1 MNVPDNHCVIIPIL
15 ETRGR
20 KLFMSVSFPFNQA
33 KTSPLRVWAKSV
45 KAVLLAGK
53 WAATRV
59 LFIAYVVFALF
70 TVVGGFLTAPLATWY
85 FFGDWRFWRH
95 WGPGLGLYRQ
105 GWRML
110 WLMLR
115 GESGFMLDVPLTA
128 PPLSAPAPSLVKLN
142 PNWASGS
149 ECGQCNRCCAKIHCP
164 VLDPETGFCRGYD
177 AFYWRYFNCGRFPS
191 HQREIDYYGCPKWV
205 MRKVFVASPV
215 LRPSPV
221 EAKVSQDWRA
231 GGVSRTA
238 STGSS
243 SCPSGSRRT

>member
-1 MNVPDNHCVIIPIL
+1 
-15 ETRGR
+15 
-20 KLFMSVSFPFNQA
+20 MSASFPFNQA
-33 KTSPLRVWAKSV
+33 ETSPLRVWAKSV

-53 WAATRV
+53 WAATRA

-95 WGPGLGLYRQ
+95 WGPGVGLFRQ

-110 WLMLR
+110 RLMLR

-149 ECGQCNRCCAKIHCP
+149 ECGQCNRCCDKIHCP

-221 EAKVSQDWRA
+221 EAKVPQDWRA